1 MTRPSSGTGGPRPLR
16 GHTPP
21 FGQCSGLFR
30 DREAVAGPHSG
41 TRHGDARIRER
52 RRKNQAS
59 KRRLADVPR
68 ANRDDLDHEIS
79 GIGLN
84 VRRGSSQYVCIVPE
98 QHTDSIDV
106 GADVQGRLPSSR
118 TAVDDDGRAHRRHG
132 RRRTDWR
139 LGGRA
144 VRKWDG
150 VVLGVGCAS
159 GAAGAIAAI
168 IIAESGAS
176 FHAVVS
182 LVAFWVGMTVGIT
195 FAFARARP
203 AGLLKITPSDVL
215 WGVSCGLALRV
226 VQGWVSTPSA
236 FPSTGY
242 PGSSVP
248 MEWWVS
254 TFVPATMVAPIVE
267 EFFFRALILVT
278 VYQLLRRTVG
288 GLAAGTT
295 ALLVSAGLF
304 VIAHAIFTGL
314 SSSESLQLMFVGA
327 VCAALVLL
335 TGRVW
340 AAVVAHVVFN
350 LAFLLLSVA
359 GTLLS

>member
-1 MTRPSSGTGGPRPLR
+1 M
-16 GHTPP
+16 
-21 FGQCSGLFR
+21 
-30 DREAVAGPHSG
+30 
-41 TRHGDARIRER
+41 
-52 RRKNQAS
+52 
-59 KRRLADVPR
+59 
-68 ANRDDLDHEIS
+68 
-79 GIGLN
+79 
-84 VRRGSSQYVCIVPE
+84 PE
-98 QHTDSIDV
+98 QHTDSTDV
-106 GADVQGRLPSSR
+106 RNDFQGRLPSSR
-118 TAVDDDGRAHRRHG
+118 AAVDDDGRARRRHD

-144 VRKWDG
+144 VRRWDG
-150 VVLGVGCAS
+150 VVLAVGCAS
-159 GAAGAIAAI
+159 GAAGAIAAV
-168 IIAESGAS
+168 IIAQSGVS
-176 FHAVVS
+176 SPAVVS
-182 LVAFWVGMTVGIT
+182 LVTFWMGMTVGII

-203 AGLLKITPSDVL
+203 AGLLRITPSDVL
-215 WGVSCGLALRV
+215 WGVSCGLALRI
-226 VQGWVSTPSA
+226 VQGWVSTPQA

-254 TFVPATMVAPIVE
+254 TFVPATVVAPIVE
-267 EFFFRALILVT
+267 EFFFRALVLVA

-335 TGRVW
+335 TGRIW
-340 AAVVAHVVFN
+340 TAVVAHLSFN

-359 GTLLS
+359 GTVLS